1 MKNSWI
7 EKIFNLK
14 FLADLLIENNITHK
28 TNPFSGSIGKRY
40 SRSDEIG
47 IPFAITVDYDSLKE
61 PHSVTIRERDS
72 MEQIRVNVRKY

>member
-1 MKNSWI
+1 MKC
-7 EKIFNLK
+7 
-14 FLADLLIENNITHK
+14 LADLLSENNITQK

-47 IPFAITVDYDSLKE
+47 IHFAITVDYDSLKE
-61 PHSVTIRERDS
+61 PYSVTIGERDS

>member
-1 MKNSWI
+1 MKNSSI

-14 FLADLLIENNITHK
+14 CLADLLIENNITHK

-61 PHSVTIRERDS
+61 PYSVTIGERDS

>member
-40 SRSDEIG
+40 SRSHEIG

-61 PHSVTIRERDS
+61 PYSVTIRELDS